1 MHFQHLFGGSQLDIF
16 DWYPMFQSC
25 QRYFLDHGQFS
36 GPVQTVAVVVNIQL
50 PFQKSPP
57 SHLTPSHAT
66 NPAASAS
73 ARAAGAGPNPMPVG
87 AQTSLVPY
95 IRRLVVT
102 GFDTPAVLHGFF
114 GDDWLQG
121 IGPLREAERRNYL
134 FAAKSDSWVGVKS
147 HYDMADGQT
156 VPYLMP
162 LRSVTE
168 EEIQGAE
175 TQWSEWLAMQ
185 DWMLGPRT
193 PPNVNE
199 PGPGVRVKRE
209 QA

>member
-1 MHFQHLFGGSQLDIF
+1 MSMHFQHLFGGSQLDIF

-25 QRYFLDHGQFS
+25 QRYFLEHGQFS

-57 SHLTPSHAT
+57 GHLSPSRSPNT
-66 NPAASAS
+66 AASAS
-73 ARAAGAGPNPMPVG
+73 SPIPVG
-87 AQTSLVPY
+87 AQASLVPY

-102 GFDTPAVLHGFF
+102 GFDTSAVLHGFF

-156 VPYLMP
+156 VPYLVP

-175 TQWSEWLAMQ
+175 AQWSEWLAMQ

-193 PPNVNE
+193 PPSVNE
-199 PGPGVRVKRE
+199 PGSSVRVKRE